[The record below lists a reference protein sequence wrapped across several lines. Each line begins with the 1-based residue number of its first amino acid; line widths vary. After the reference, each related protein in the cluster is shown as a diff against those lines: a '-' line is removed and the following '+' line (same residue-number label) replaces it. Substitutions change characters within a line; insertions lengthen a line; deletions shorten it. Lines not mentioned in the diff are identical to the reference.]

1 MAIEER
7 VRLSETYEATP
18 DFVHAI
24 KKSGRVALTAAECN
38 GLIAFLSTE
47 PEPLSVEMN
56 RAIENHKRIKDA
68 QAW

>member
-24 KKSGRVALTAAECN
+24 KKSGRVVLTAAECN

-47 PEPLSVEMN
+47 PGPLTVEMKK
-56 RAIENHKRIKDA
+56 ALENHKRIKDA